1 MALDAPQ
8 SALRRASGRLLPFAG
23 LFVISAAL
31 ALSTDRFLTLA
42 NLLDV
47 ARRVSVINIIALGM
61 TFVIITGGIDLSVGS
76 ASALAGVAGVWTLTH
91 GVPIAAGVA
100 IGVGVGALAGLLNG
114 ALVGALHI
122 PPFVATLGTM
132 GALRGLALFVTNG
145 VTVTEGV
152 PAQFA
157 GVADSRLLGI
167 PYPVLMLVP
176 LALVAHGVL
185 VRTPFGRYC
194 YALGGN
200 RQAGFL
206 AGLSIPWIL
215 ASVYVIAGAA
225 AGLAGMI
232 DAARIL
238 TGNPTAGQEYELQV
252 IAAVVI
258 GGASLTGGKGTILG
272 ATVGALLMAVLQ
284 NGSNLLGI
292 SPFVQRM
299 VIGALIVVAVGVDVW
314 RERTGR

>member
-1 MALDAPQ
+1 MRRDAGRGALGQ
-8 SALRRASGRLLPFAG
+8 LKSRLLPFAA
-23 LFVISAAL
+23 LLIVSVAL
-31 ALSTDRFLTLA
+31 ALATDRFLTLA

-176 LALVAHGVL
+176 LALV
-185 VRTPFGRYC
+185 
-194 YALGGN
+194 
-200 RQAGFL
+200 
-206 AGLSIPWIL
+206 
-215 ASVYVIAGAA
+215 
-225 AGLAGMI
+225 
-232 DAARIL
+232 
-238 TGNPTAGQEYELQV
+238 
-252 IAAVVI
+252 
-258 GGASLTGGKGTILG
+258 
-272 ATVGALLMAVLQ
+272 
-284 NGSNLLGI
+284 
-292 SPFVQRM
+292 
-299 VIGALIVVAVGVDVW
+299 
-314 RERTGR
+314 